1 MTLWRGLVSECLTF
15 AGRTGFGHDLALEE
29 GKIHYFCIYCTKH
42 TVEIVLYAY
51 CMGALYAH
59 KLKCFF

>member
-1 MTLWRGLVSECLTF
+1 MVLPLPDGRGFWR
-15 AGRTGFGHDLALEE
+15 DLALEE

-51 CMGALYAH
+51 CMGVLYAH